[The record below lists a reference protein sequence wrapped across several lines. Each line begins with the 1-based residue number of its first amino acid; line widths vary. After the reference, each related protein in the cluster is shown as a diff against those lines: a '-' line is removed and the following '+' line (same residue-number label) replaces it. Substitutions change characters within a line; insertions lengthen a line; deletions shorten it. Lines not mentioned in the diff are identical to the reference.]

1 MSGRLPVVTG
11 RQVVRALER
20 LGFVALR
27 QRGSHLVLGK
37 GDRRVVVPLHTGDD
51 LKPGTLGTILK
62 NAGITADELRALL

>member
-1 MSGRLPVVTG
+1 
-11 RQVVRALER
+11 
-20 LGFVALR
+20 
-27 QRGSHLVLGK
+27 LGK